1 MNIET
6 TLEDLNELIE
16 FAKGHEWDLPIT
28 AAEDLEQAYKLITEL
43 QSEADK
49 WKNQFLLKESET
61 NRLFNALRTTRDR
74 LDEVLKVLSK
84 IDWNDSGKA
93 EATIKKISTELAME
107 MDMEKEECPE

>member
-6 TLEDLNELIE
+6 TLDNLKELIE

-49 WKNQFLLKESET
+49 WKNQFLLKESEV
-61 NRLFNALRTTRDR
+61 NRLFNSLRTTRGR
-74 LDEVLKVLSK
+74 LDEVLKTLSK
-84 IDWNDSGKA
+84 INWNDSEKA

-107 MDMEKEECPE
+107 LNMEKEE